1 MALQAYDA
9 RQIRAIEL
17 RDLSLEII
25 NDLNPFPTAPG
36 STLIAHCYDVKII
49 FQTPIHTGTLAQL
62 DIWYGRAVMGVEWSR
77 QDRRLEIK
85 NFKEGEWEGRLR
97 MGVQDIRLKD
107 RHNLQ
112 AFYS

>member
-1 MALQAYDA
+1 MALHAYDA
-9 RQIRAIEL
+9 QKIRVTEL
-17 RDLSLEII
+17 RNLSLEII
-25 NDLNPFPTAPG
+25 NDLNPFAAAPG

-49 FQTPIHTGTLAQL
+49 FQVPMQAGTVAQL
-62 DIWYGRAVMGVEWSR
+62 DIWYGRAVMSLQWSR

-107 RHNLQ
+107 GHNLQ
-112 AFYS
+112 AV